1 MRLYRDID
9 ALPYLLR
16 LLKFLLSRLEQTH
29 LNLNEQIKTTGTAE
43 HPIWPRFAWGFF
55 PPQAAGILN
64 CWPRPLGKHYL
75 SGNESQSRIVRNRA
89 ENESRYLNLDPAKLN
104 LNY

>member
-43 HPIWPRFAWGFF
+43 HPIWPDLPGDSFPLRLPEFLIAGLGHWGSTPFLGTNRNQESF
-55 PPQAAGILN
+55 GIEWRTIPAG
-64 CWPRPLGKHYL
+64 H
-75 SGNESQSRIVRNRA
+75 
-89 ENESRYLNLDPAKLN
+89 ESRTSI
-104 LNY
+104 